1 MISDENNYYLMI
13 QDFNNSTIVDVRN
26 YRTSVLFIAAS
37 HYKISKFDYEN
48 LKKKYRFPL
57 DMYYICT
64 NEEIL
69 NLLGLYELII

>member
-1 MISDENNYYLMI
+1 MISDENNYYLTI
-13 QDFNNSTIVDVRN
+13 QDFDNSTIIDVRN
-26 YRTSVLFIAAS
+26 YKINVPFMFYS
-37 HYKISKFDYEN
+37 HYKISKFDYET

-57 DMYYICT
+57 DMYYICA